1 MALTSEQVAKC
12 RAWATAPARHWQILN
27 RAKWK
32 YQFRG
37 SVIVR
42 YVEEVKMDEE
52 MVRDMLVYLT
62 SDDCLQDL
70 ETYNQELTPAGEYKP
85 TKAWY
90 EMGGKTA
97 GGVRSV
103 RLYHAMTSDPEENAD
118 GPYLVEDGCVSKVS
132 LEYHW
137 NEPSVPDVQPS
148 TSGISYRINGIT
160 HDPDTDLYSY
170 VIERRERVQQDVA
183 EYFTAKTVYSEQS
196 EEYHLGVRQN
206 QVEST
211 GRAASVGNGKIVRRK
226 ISKNADCTSDVHN
239 TIEQEIAVPESS
251 VQKIVSL
258 TGDTIITK
266 NTNMVSPA
274 SDSDLE
280 IGGSVENVKTEGGRW
295 TQIIRRVVR
304 NVNRWIAG
312 ACSKTIFS
320 HHHTERRIQG
330 TNPGFTHVVEA
341 GGGKVIEKRV
351 NVTSDGSYEVSDST
365 TTELPVLSASV
376 RVHKTLRGVVK
387 STTNRNQSS
396 PLATEGLG
404 IGESVENSKTEGGLY
419 NTTKT
424 EATHESVGRISVSEE
439 EDRHS
444 KQRAELSN
452 VATDPGEPE
461 VTFATGMV
469 KQKAVRITENGTWD
483 VNESLVTAK
492 PSRVIKRW
500 SDSYHDHLVCHYR
513 NQPEPL
519 VPDEFGTYTSTNVN
533 FSLNQ
538 FNLYDGSYTIAVRNS
553 FDGSGKGK
561 NRREKSTKTV
571 KVRQYFT
578 PGASWG
584 RNAKKV
590 RWYRWIEVKYEVHSA
605 CGPSAIADAY
615 TEVSNATTLVNT
627 DDGTLPNSCEKYES
641 KVLATDFGTGSAT
654 WRILKSAFIQK
665 AWNMETVQ

>member
-1 MALTSEQVAKC
+1 MTEADKAFCISWIKAHARKWQV
-12 RAWATAPARHWQILN
+12 LN
-27 RAKWK
+27 RSQWK
-32 YQFRG
+32 YQFHEKTL
-37 SVIVR
+37 VR
-42 YVEEVKMDEE
+42 FVEEVQLREDEIPLLLE
-52 MVRDMLVYLT
+52 YLA
-62 SDDCLQDL
+62 SDECIPTLCLYDQTISS
-70 ETYNQELTPAGEYKP
+70 EWKP
-85 TKAWY
+85 TRVWLELSNKSV
-90 EMGGKTA
+90 GN
-97 GGVRSV
+97 VHSV
-103 RLYHAMTSDPEENAD
+103 RLYHGLMTELSAIGD
-118 GPYLVEDGCVSKVS
+118 GPYLVENGCVSKVS
-132 LEYHW
+132 LSYYW
-137 NEPSVPDVQPS
+137 DQSSVQTVPAS
-148 TSGISYRINGIT
+148 SSGISYRITGLT
-160 HDPDTDLYSY
+160 RDRDTGLYTY
-170 VIERRERVQQDVA
+170 AIEKRERVQQDVA
-183 EYFTAKTVYSEQS
+183 EYFTAKTAFADMS
-196 EEYHLGVRQN
+196 EEYHLGVRQDD
-206 QVEST
+206 VATT
-211 GRAASVGNGKIVRRK
+211 GQAASVNNGKIVRRK

-239 TIEQEIAVPESS
+239 TIEQEIAVPGASEAYH
-251 VQKIVSL
+251 KSL
-258 TGDTIITK
+258 TGMTK
-266 NTNMVSPA
+266 TVVNRNMPTKA
-274 SDSDLE
+274 SEAGLD
-280 IGGSVENVKTEGGRW
+280 IGESVENTETDGKRWNQRITTIVRTFIGR
-295 TQIIRRVVR
+295 
-304 NVNRWIAG
+304 IADS
-312 ACSKTIFS
+312 CSKTIF
-320 HHHTERRIQG
+320 HHRQGQTDIQG

-341 GGGKVIEKRV
+341 SGGVIHSKAVSR
-351 NVTSDGSYEVSDST
+351 TSDGSYRIEDNT
-365 TTELPVLSASV
+365 TTELPVSSASV

-424 EATHESVGRISVSEE
+424 EATHESVGRISISEG

-444 KQRAELSN
+444 KQRAEQSN

-461 VTFATGMV
+461 VTFATGRV

-492 PSRVIKRW
+492 PSKVIKRW
-500 SDSYHDHLVCHYR
+500 SDSYHDHILCHYR

-519 VPDEFGTYTSTNVN
+519 VPDEFGTYTSTSVN

-538 FNLYDGSYTIAVRNS
+538 FNLYDGSYTIVVRNS

-578 PGASWG
+578 PSASWG

-641 KVLATDFGTGSAT
+641 KVLATDFGAGSAT